1 MLNKKLTQRCFAN
14 YLQNIKSKLGLGEDA
29 SGMEALALKDPVHF
43 ANPFSSKPLEQK
55 EVQISTTRLSNGITV
70 VTESPRMPSTV
81 TFGILL
87 DVGSRDEDSK
97 TSGALHSIKTTYY
110 KSFLRTNETI
120 NYGMVQMSGGKYSMD
135 FTREHAIFKASC
147 LSHDVVD
154 IFTMLTDCTFE
165 PRNFVSSNVGI
176 SKLPHSHTLAKLT
189 NSHHD
194 LTDKIFQAV
203 YGSHGLGNPLLG
215 HEKNILNLDAYTM
228 QQFQLNNIATDK
240 IVVGG
245 LNVEHPEEF
254 FELVELRLG
263 NLKYN
268 QNAKERSVAEFKEN
282 DIRNLKKGSHNSQLA
297 IVFEAGNWKSDNLLH
312 FYLISE
318 LLGKV
323 EVGYQDS
330 LSVQKSKFYN
340 NIYSKNAFV
349 DSLEAVNMH
358 FTDSG
363 LLILRSD
370 VNGDHVNKTIEMIAN
385 EVKSLNNI
393 NNADLNAAKKKL
405 KMRLIGALENDNVRI
420 EEMLKQQNVYGQ
432 ADLKSVIQKIDAIDA
447 GALQKTVQGLAKGKM
462 TFILDSENLQ
472 NVHSHDKIKG
482 LFA

>member
-1 MLNKKLTQRCFAN
+1 MLNKKLTKRYFST
-14 YLQNIKSKLGLGEDA
+14 YLQSIKNTFGIGENTKD
-29 SGMEALALKDPVHF
+29 MEELALKDPVRF
-43 ANPFSSKPLEQK
+43 TSPFSSKAFEEK
-55 EVQISTTRLSNGITV
+55 DVQISTARLSNGITV
-70 VTESPRMPSTV
+70 VAETPRIPSTV
-81 TFGILL
+81 TMGILL

-120 NYGMVQMSGGKYSMD
+120 NYGMMQMAGGRYSMD
-135 FTREHAIFKASC
+135 FTREHAIFKATC

-154 IFTMLTDCTFE
+154 IFTMLSDCTFE

-176 SKLPHSHTLAKLT
+176 AKLPYSHTLAKLT

-203 YGSHGLGNPLLG
+203 YGNHGLGNPLLG
-215 HEKNILNLDAYTM
+215 HEKNIMNLDAYTM
-228 QQFQLNNIATDK
+228 QQFQLKNIATDR

-254 FELVELRLG
+254 FELVELRIG

-268 QNAKERSVAEFKEN
+268 QNAQGREKAQFQETDV
-282 DIRNLKKGSHNSQLA
+282 RNLKKGSHGSQLA
-297 IVFEAGNWKSDNLLH
+297 IVFEASGWKSNNLLH
-312 FYLISE
+312 YYLISE

-323 EVGYQDS
+323 EVGHHDS
-330 LSVQKSKFYN
+330 LNAQRSKFYD

-363 LLILRSD
+363 LLILRAD
-370 VNGDHVNKTIEMIAN
+370 VSGDNVNKTIEMIAN
-385 EVKSLNNI
+385 EVKNLGNI
-393 NNADLNAAKKKL
+393 NNADLNIAKKKL
-405 KMRLIGALENDNVRI
+405 KLRLIGALENDNTRI
-420 EEMLKQQNVYGQ
+420 EEILKQQSVYGQ
-432 ADLKSVIQKIDAIDA
+432 ANLQAIVQNIDAIDTA
-447 GALQKTVQGLAKGKM
+447 ALQKTLQGLSKNKM
-462 TFILDSENLQ
+462 SFILETENLQ
-472 NVHSHDKIKG
+472 NIHSHDKIRN
-482 LFA
+482 LFE